1 MAEEVIE
8 RGLGKVARNTITDP
22 GRFRSELRAV
32 RSQGYAYDDFEFADD
47 MRCVAVPVVEKD
59 GSVLGGIS
67 LSGPASRYTLQ
78 RLKELRDHAIEAAN
92 ALSARLGGA

>member
-1 MAEEVIE
+1 
-8 RGLGKVARNTITDP
+8 
-22 GRFRSELRAV
+22 
-32 RSQGYAYDDFEFADD
+32 
-47 MRCVAVPVVEKD
+47 VAVPVVEKD